1 MKKRSLILACLF
13 ASSLFAFSYDVES
26 VVRFDGTGSPAG
38 RFYFPINE
46 NYKVV
51 AGVTSVVTT
60 RSDQA
65 DLDLLIGINKNVPIL
80 KNVDIYFL
88 NAVDNEETM
97 VGRRKF
103 KTYSLNVSKKW
114 LYAINGNI
122 SLGAEAVLGSLKLQ
136 GEDDKIHILTEFYPV
151 LGLTLTF

>member
-1 MKKRSLILACLF
+1 MTKKSLIFACLF

-26 VVRFDGTGSPAG
+26 VVKFDGTGSPTG

-46 NYKVV
+46 NYKIV
-51 AGVTSVVTT
+51 AGFTSVITT
-60 RSDQA
+60 RSDQV
-65 DLDLLIGINKNVPIL
+65 DLDLLIGVNKDLPIL

-88 NAVDNEETM
+88 NAVDNTETM

-103 KTYSLNVSKKW
+103 KTYSLNLSKKW

-122 SLGAEAVLGSLKLQ
+122 SLGAEVVLGSLKLQ
-136 GEDDKIHILTEFYPV
+136 DEADKVHILTEFYPV